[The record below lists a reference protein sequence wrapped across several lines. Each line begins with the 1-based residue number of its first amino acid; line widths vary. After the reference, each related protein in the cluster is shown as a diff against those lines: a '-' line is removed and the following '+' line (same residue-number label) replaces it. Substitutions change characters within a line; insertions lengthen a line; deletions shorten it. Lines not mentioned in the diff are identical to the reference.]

1 MTAIL
6 GGHHKV
12 RGDRIK
18 LLQHVAA
25 QRALLHVVTS
35 LDTAFPA

>member
-6 GGHHKV
+6 GGHLKV

-25 QRALLHVVTS
+25 QRALLHCVSS
-35 LDTAFPA
+35 LDTAY